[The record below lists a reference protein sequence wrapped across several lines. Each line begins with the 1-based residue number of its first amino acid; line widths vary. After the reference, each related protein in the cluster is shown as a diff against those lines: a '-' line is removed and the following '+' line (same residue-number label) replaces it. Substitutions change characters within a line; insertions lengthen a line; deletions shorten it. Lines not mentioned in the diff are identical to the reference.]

1 MSVVSTTTAAQEM
14 LSISPP
20 KHHTASASRRSA
32 SPSHSYSPATVNRV
46 QSSPQSAR
54 RTPGPAAAD
63 VIKEGLDILMLMD
76 SDDNCNNSATAMS
89 VSELNNSALVYY
101 VEQCFSVLSSLE
113 LLI

>member
-1 MSVVSTTTAAQEM
+1 MSTTTAAQEM
-14 LSISPP
+14 LSISP
-20 KHHTASASRRSA
+20 KHHTAATSRRSA
-32 SPSHSYSPATVNRV
+32 SPSHSYSPATVSRV

-63 VIKEGLDILMLMD
+63 VIKEGLDSLMLMD

-101 VEQCFSVLSSLE
+101 VEQRFSVLSSLE

>member
-1 MSVVSTTTAAQEM
+1 MSTTTAQEM

-20 KHHTASASRRSA
+20 KHHAVPGHRSA
-32 SPSHSYSPATVNRV
+32 SPSHSHSPATVSRV

-63 VIKEGLDILMLMD
+63 VIKEGLDSLMLMD

-101 VEQCFSVLSSLE
+101 VEQRFSVLSSLE